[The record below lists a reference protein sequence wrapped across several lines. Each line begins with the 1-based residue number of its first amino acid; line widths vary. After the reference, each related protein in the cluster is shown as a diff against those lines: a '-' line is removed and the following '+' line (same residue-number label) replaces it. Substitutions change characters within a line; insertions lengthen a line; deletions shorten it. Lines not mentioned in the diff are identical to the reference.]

1 MRNLLFLIYIGR
13 CDSNKIRN
21 NNLQFFKLDHDDE
34 KRGQRMKYAE
44 EGGFI
49 DEKNLALTDCAA
61 PHGSQLVFQCE
72 KHNFLDRAIGKSHTV
87 SNHRIIE
94 ATGSLHFD

>member
-1 MRNLLFLIYIGR
+1 
-13 CDSNKIRN
+13 
-21 NNLQFFKLDHDDE
+21 
-34 KRGQRMKYAE
+34 MKYAE

-61 PHGSQLVFQCE
+61 PHGSQLVFQFE

-94 ATGSLHFD
+94 AKGSLHFD